1 MIGVKP
7 LFSGKSL
14 GEGENAGF
22 DVIVAAPD
30 GKQLAASGL
39 RYELLKIERR
49 YQYYRR
55 DGRWEYEPVKST
67 RRMTDGRIDVAADKP
82 GRISLPVTWGR
93 YRLDVASDDRSIP
106 PTSVTFDAGFYS
118 DASADTP
125 DLLEIA
131 LDKSEYAAGDTMT
144 VAVTARTRR
153 QGHAQRRRRQAPVD
167 RDRSTCRPVPR
178 AFRSRS
184 AATGARRLCGGNA
197 APSARRGGKPHARPR
212 HRRAMVLGRPQ
223 GAHARLRHA
232 AAEPDAAERP
242 AARAGEA
249 QRPCAPARRR
259 EIVVAAVDVG
269 ILNLTNYKPPAPDD
283 YYLGQRRLTAEIRD
297 LYGQLLDGMQGTR
310 GAIRTGGDGAGAALG
325 GTPPTQPPLALYS
338 GIVTVKPDGC
348 GRSAVRHSGV
358 RRHRARDGGRVVQGQ
373 GRQGL
378 RRRHRARSGRAHRDA
393 AALPAHRR
401 PRHRP
406 PRPRQCRRSGRRL
419 RDQRADR
426 RAARRSGRRRRP
438 SGSPASSAPA
448 SACRSTRPRS
458 ASAMWRSSVTRAE
471 RLRRCSAAIRWRR
484 SPRRRS

>member
-67 RRMTDGRIDVAADKP
+67 RRMSDGRIDVAADKP
-82 GRISLPVTWGR
+82 GRISLPVTYGR

-131 LDKSEYAAGDTMT
+131 LDKAEYAAGETMT
-144 VAVTARTRR
+144 VAVTARTAGKITLNVVGDKLLTTTTADVQAGTARIPLTVGRDWGSGAYVVATLRR
-153 QGHAQRRRRQAPVD
+153 PLDEAASRMPGRAIGLQWFSVD
-167 RDRSTCRPVPR
+167 RKARTLAFEMPLPSLMRPNGPLRVPMKLN
-178 AFRSRS
+178 
-184 AATGARRLCGGNA
+184 GLN
-197 APSARRGGKPHARPR
+197 
-212 HRRAMVLGRPQ
+212 
-223 GAHARLRHA
+223 
-232 AAEPDAAERP
+232 
-242 AARAGEA
+242 AGEE
-249 QRPCAPARRR
+249 AR
-259 EIVVAAVDVG
+259 IVVAAVDVG

-310 GAIRTGGDGAGAALG
+310 GAIRTGGDGAAAALG

-338 GIVTVKPDGC
+338 GIVTVKSDGWAEVLFDIPAFS
-348 GRSAVRHSGV
+348 GTVRVMAVAWSKDKVGKASGDVIV
-358 RRHRARDGGRVVQGQ
+358 RDPVV
-373 GRQGL
+373 L
-378 RRRHRARSGRAHRDA
+378 TAT
-393 AALPAHRR
+393 LPRFLLTGDR
-401 PRHRP
+401 
-406 PRPRQCRRSGRRL
+406 GTVRL
-419 RDQRADR
+419 ELDNVEGPAGDYAINVQPTDR
-426 RAARRSGRRRRP
+426 CRSGRRRRP
-438 SGSPASSAPA
+438 SASPASSAQA
-448 SACRSTRPRS
+448 
-458 ASAMWRSSVTRAE
+458 
-471 RLRRCSAAIRWRR
+471 
-484 SPRRRS
+484 